1 MVSGALA
8 SGAALSV
15 TGTLTGPK
23 QIQKLTAVFGQ
34 NLEIP
39 IEDHML
45 ILRYEDRPGVVGT
58 LGRVLGEHDVNIA
71 GMQVAPAD
79 EQGQSAAV
87 VTIDDALPE
96 GLLETIGKEIGATV
110 AREVDL
116 EER

>member
-1 MVSGALA
+1 M
-8 SGAALSV
+8 
-15 TGTLTGPK
+15 TGPK